1 MKTDNEMTRAILDE
15 VKARKLKRKRR
26 LAVGVSALTL
36 ALLLTGAVTAQQRGL
51 FPPRAQGEI
60 DAGTTAATVGQPETS
75 TLMSG
80 QTSFV
85 PEKVEDGVVG
95 TQTATTNE
103 LDAQITTTANC
114 TTAQSTTQTPP
125 DVTEITTQGYSVAQP
140 PKDESGGGDGY
151 GGNIG
156 GVRIPALPRD
166 RTIRYTGEAI
176 TDAEAATYFK
186 ENTWLQSALG
196 SSGVDADGLRYAA
209 HGYCHVSYDGTKG
222 KPLEVR
228 RNFRDYLVWNGK
240 GDLIAIVTL
249 TKENGALSDTPA
261 FGGPWFGDYNAF
273 LKAHKGEALVFV
285 YAGWMELV
293 LTPDGGVFNPQGTDV
308 SRYLEGVEAPYEIF
322 RCDEA
327 SYTP

>member
-15 VKARKLKRKRR
+15 VKTRKAKRKRR
-26 LAVGVSALTL
+26 MAVGVSVLTL
-36 ALLLTGAVTAQQRGL
+36 ALLLTGAVTAQQLGL
-51 FPPRAQGEI
+51 FPPRAKGEP
-60 DAGTTAATVGQPETS
+60 DTGTTAATAGQPETS
-75 TLMSG
+75 AGTTG
-80 QTSFV
+80 QPSFATQTT
-85 PEKVEDGVVG
+85 VVG
-95 TQTATTNE
+95 TQAATTNG
-103 LDAQITTTANC
+103 LDTQITSTANC

-140 PKDESGGGDGY
+140 PKDESGGDGY

-156 GVRIPALPRD
+156 GVRIPALPAD

-176 TDAEAATYFK
+176 TDAEAAAYFR

-209 HGYCHVSYDGTKG
+209 HGYCHVNYDGTKG

-249 TKENGALSDTPA
+249 TKENGALSATPA

-308 SRYLEGVEAPYEIF
+308 SRYLEGVENPYAIF
-322 RCDEA
+322 QCDAA
-327 SYTP
+327 SYVP

>member
-15 VKARKLKRKRR
+15 VKTRKAKRKRR
-26 LAVGVSALTL
+26 TAVGISVLTL
-36 ALLLTGAVTAQQRGL
+36 VLLLTGAVTAQQLGL
-51 FPPRAQGEI
+51 FPPRAQGEP
-60 DAGTTAATVGQPETS
+60 DTGTTAATAGQPETS
-75 TLMSG
+75 AGTTG
-80 QTSFV
+80 QSSAV
-85 PEKVEDGVVG
+85 PQTQTTVVG
-95 TQTATTNE
+95 TQTATTNGV
-103 LDAQITTTANC
+103 DAQITTTANC

-140 PKDESGGGDGY
+140 PKDESGGDGY

-156 GVRIPALPRD
+156 GVRIPALPAD

-176 TDAEAATYFK
+176 TDAEAAAYFR
-186 ENTWLQSALG
+186 ENTWLQSALD
-196 SSGVDADGLRYAA
+196 SSGVDADGIRFAS

-249 TKENGALSDTPA
+249 TKENGVLSATPA

-273 LKAHKGEALVFV
+273 LLQHKGEALVFV

-293 LTPDGGVFNPQGTDV
+293 LTPDGGIFNPQGTDV
-308 SRYLEGVEAPYEIF
+308 SRYLEGAENPYEIF
-322 RCDEA
+322 QCDA
-327 SYTP
+327 ATYVP

>member
-15 VKARKLKRKRR
+15 VKTRRAKRKRR
-26 LAVGVSALTL
+26 TAVGVSVLTL
-36 ALLLTGAVTAQQRGL
+36 ALLLTGAVTAQQLGL
-51 FPPRAQGEI
+51 FPTRAQGEP
-60 DAGTTAATVGQPETS
+60 DTGTTAATVGQPETS
-75 TLMSG
+75 AMTTG
-80 QTSFV
+80 QAASV
-85 PEKVEDGVVG
+85 PQ
-95 TQTATTNE
+95 TQTATTNGV
-103 LDAQITTTANC
+103 DAQTATTANC
-114 TTAQSTTQTPP
+114 TTTPQSTTRTPLYGQ
-125 DVTEITTQGYSVAQP
+125 EITTNGYSVAQP
-140 PKDESGGGDGY
+140 PKEESGGDGY

-156 GVRIPALPRD
+156 GVRIPALPQD
-166 RTIRYTGEAI
+166 RTIQFTGEAI
-176 TDAEAATYFK
+176 TDEEAAAYFK

-196 SSGVDADGLRYAA
+196 SSGVDADGMHYAD
-209 HGYCHVSYDGTKG
+209 HGYCHVNYDGTEG

-261 FGGPWFGDYNAF
+261 FGGPWFSDYNAF
-273 LKAHKGEALVFV
+273 LKEHRGEALVFV

-293 LTPDGGVFNPQGTDV
+293 LTPDGGVYNPQGTDV
-308 SRYLEGVEAPYEIF
+308 SRYLEGVKNPYEIF

>member
-15 VKARKLKRKRR
+15 VKTRKAKRKRR
-26 LAVGVSALTL
+26 TAVGISVLTL
-36 ALLLTGAVTAQQRGL
+36 ALLLTGAVTAQHLGL
-51 FPPRAQGEI
+51 FPPRAKGEP
-60 DAGTTAATVGQPETS
+60 DAGTTAATAGQPETS
-75 TLMSG
+75 AGTTG
-80 QTSFV
+80 QPSFATQTT
-85 PEKVEDGVVG
+85 VVG
-95 TQTATTNE
+95 TQTATTNG
-103 LDAQITTTANC
+103 LDTQITSTANC
-114 TTAQSTTQTPP
+114 TTLQSTTQTPP

-140 PKDESGGGDGY
+140 PKDESGGDGY

-156 GVRIPALPRD
+156 GVRIPALPQD
-166 RTIRYTGEAI
+166 RTIQYTGEAI
-176 TDAEAATYFK
+176 TDEEAAAYFK
-186 ENTWLQSALG
+186 ENTWLQSALD
-196 SSGVDADGLRYAA
+196 SSGVDADGIRFAS
-209 HGYCHVSYDGTKG
+209 HGYCHVNYDGTKG

-249 TKENGALSDTPA
+249 TKENGALSATPA

-322 RCDEA
+322 RCDAA

>member
-15 VKARKLKRKRR
+15 VKTRKAKRKRR
-26 LAVGVSALTL
+26 TAVGVSVLTL
-36 ALLLTGAVTAQQRGL
+36 ALLLTGAVTVQQLGL
-51 FPPRAQGEI
+51 FPPRAKGEP
-60 DAGTTAATVGQPETS
+60 DAGTTAATAGQPETS
-75 TLMSG
+75 AGTTG
-80 QTSFV
+80 QPSFATQTT
-85 PEKVEDGVVG
+85 VVG
-95 TQTATTNE
+95 TQTATTNG
-103 LDAQITTTANC
+103 LDPQITTTANC
-114 TTAQSTTQTPP
+114 TTAPSTTRTPLYGQ
-125 DVTEITTQGYSVAQP
+125 EITTNGYSVAQP
-140 PKDESGGGDGY
+140 PKEESGGDGY

-156 GVRIPALPRD
+156 GVRIPALPQD
-166 RTIRYTGEAI
+166 RTIQYTGEAI
-176 TDAEAATYFK
+176 TDEEAAAYFR

-196 SSGVDADGLRYAA
+196 SSGVDTDGLRYAA
-209 HGYCHVSYDGTKG
+209 HGYCHVNYDGTKG

-249 TKENGALSDTPA
+249 TKENGALSNTPA
-261 FGGPWFGDYNAF
+261 FGGPWFSDYNAF

-322 RCDEA
+322 RCDAA

>member
-26 LAVGVSALTL
+26 MTIGVSVLTL
-36 ALLLTGAVTAQQRGL
+36 ALLLTGAVTAQQLGL
-51 FPPRAQGEI
+51 FPPRAKGEPDI
-60 DAGTTAATVGQPETS
+60 GTTAATAGQPETS
-75 TLMSG
+75 AMTTG
-80 QTSFV
+80 QASAV
-85 PEKVEDGVVG
+85 PQTQTTVVG
-95 TQTATTNE
+95 TQTATTNG
-103 LDAQITTTANC
+103 LDPQITTTANC
-114 TTAQSTTQTPP
+114 TTTPQSTTQTPP

-140 PKDESGGGDGY
+140 PKEESGGDNY

-156 GVRIPALPRD
+156 GVRIPALPAD

-176 TDAEAATYFK
+176 TDEEAAAYFR

-196 SSGVDADGLRYAA
+196 SSGVDADGIRFAS
-209 HGYCHVSYDGTKG
+209 HGYCHVSYDGTEG

-228 RNFRDYLVWNGK
+228 QNFRDYLVWNGK

-322 RCDEA
+322 RCDAA

>member
-15 VKARKLKRKRR
+15 VKTRKAKRKRR
-26 LAVGVSALTL
+26 TAVGISVLTL
-36 ALLLTGAVTAQQRGL
+36 ALLLTGAVTAQQLGL
-51 FPPRAQGEI
+51 FPPRAQGEP
-60 DAGTTAATVGQPETS
+60 DTGTTAATAGQPATS
-75 TLMSG
+75 AMTSG
-80 QTSFV
+80 QPSFV
-85 PEKVEDGVVG
+85 PEKAEDAVIG
-95 TQTATTNE
+95 TQTATTNGV
-103 LDAQITTTANC
+103 DPQITTTANC
-114 TTAQSTTQTPP
+114 TTAPQSTTRTPP
-125 DVTEITTQGYSVAQP
+125 YGVETTTQDYSVAQP
-140 PKDESGGGDGY
+140 PKDESGGDSY
-151 GGNIG
+151 GGKIG
-156 GVRIPALPRD
+156 GVNIPALPQNC
-166 RTIRYTGEAI
+166 TIRYTGEAI
-176 TDAEAATYFK
+176 TDAEAAAYFK
-186 ENTWLQSALG
+186 ENAWLQSALR
-196 SSGVDADGLRYAA
+196 SSGVDTDGMHYAD
-209 HGYCHVSYDGTKG
+209 HGYCHVNYDGTKG

-261 FGGPWFGDYNAF
+261 FGGPWFSDYNAF

>member
-15 VKARKLKRKRR
+15 VKTRKAKRKRR
-26 LAVGVSALTL
+26 TAVGVSVLTL
-36 ALLLTGAVTAQQRGL
+36 ALLLTGAVTAQQLGL
-51 FPPRAQGEI
+51 FPTRAQGEP

-75 TLMSG
+75 ASLTGLSD
-80 QTSFV
+80 FV
-85 PEKVEDGVVG
+85 PESAPAVG
-95 TQTATTNE
+95 TQTATTNG
-103 LDAQITTTANC
+103 LDPQITTTANC
-114 TTAQSTTQTPP
+114 TTTPQSKTQTPLYGQ
-125 DVTEITTQGYSVAQP
+125 EITTNGYSVAQP
-140 PKDESGGGDGY
+140 PKDESGGDGY

-156 GVRIPALPRD
+156 GVRIPALPQD
-166 RTIRYTGEAI
+166 RTIQYTGEAI
-176 TDAEAATYFK
+176 TDAEAAAYFR

-196 SSGVDADGLRYAA
+196 SSGVDADGIRFAS
-209 HGYCHVSYDGTKG
+209 HGYCHVSYDGTEG

-261 FGGPWFGDYNAF
+261 FGGPWFSDYNAF

-293 LTPDGGVFNPQGTDV
+293 LTPDGGVYNPQGTDV
-308 SRYLEGVEAPYEIF
+308 SRYLEGVKNPYEIF

>member
-15 VKARKLKRKRR
+15 VKTRKAKRKRR
-26 LAVGVSALTL
+26 MAVGVSVLTL
-36 ALLLTGAVTAQQRGL
+36 ALLLTGAVTAQQLGL
-51 FPPRAQGEI
+51 FPPRAKGEP
-60 DAGTTAATVGQPETS
+60 DTGTTAATAGQPETS
-75 TLMSG
+75 AGTTG
-80 QTSFV
+80 QPSFATQTT
-85 PEKVEDGVVG
+85 VVG
-95 TQTATTNE
+95 TQAATTNG
-103 LDAQITTTANC
+103 LDTQITSTANC

-140 PKDESGGGDGY
+140 PKDESGGDGY

-156 GVRIPALPRD
+156 GVRIPALPAD
-166 RTIRYTGEAI
+166 RTIQYTGEAI
-176 TDAEAATYFK
+176 TDEEAAAYFR

-196 SSGVDADGLRYAA
+196 SSGVDTDGLRYAA
-209 HGYCHVSYDGTKG
+209 HGYCHVNYDGTKG

-249 TKENGALSDTPA
+249 TKENGALSNTPA
-261 FGGPWFGDYNAF
+261 FGGPWFSDYNAF

-293 LTPDGGVFNPQGTDV
+293 LTPDGGVYNPQGTDV
-308 SRYLEGVEAPYEIF
+308 SRYLEGVKNPYEIF
-322 RCDEA
+322 CCDAA

>member
-15 VKARKLKRKRR
+15 VKTRKAKRKRR
-26 LAVGVSALTL
+26 TAVAISVLTL
-36 ALLLTGAVTAQQRGL
+36 ALLLTGAVTAQQLGL
-51 FPPRAQGEI
+51 FPPRAKGEP
-60 DAGTTAATVGQPETS
+60 DAGTTAATAGQPETS
-75 TLMSG
+75 AGTTG
-80 QTSFV
+80 QPSFATQTT
-85 PEKVEDGVVG
+85 VVG
-95 TQTATTNE
+95 TQTATTNG
-103 LDAQITTTANC
+103 LDTQITSTANC
-114 TTAQSTTQTPP
+114 TTLQSTTQTPP

-140 PKDESGGGDGY
+140 PKDESGGDGY

-156 GVRIPALPRD
+156 GVRIPALPQD
-166 RTIRYTGEAI
+166 RTIQYTGEAI
-176 TDAEAATYFK
+176 TDEEAAAYFK
-186 ENTWLQSALG
+186 ENTWLQSALD
-196 SSGVDADGLRYAA
+196 SSGVDADGIRFAS
-209 HGYCHVSYDGTKG
+209 HGYCHVNYDGTKG

-249 TKENGALSDTPA
+249 TKENGALSATPA

-322 RCDEA
+322 RCDAA

>member
-15 VKARKLKRKRR
+15 VKTRKAKRKRR
-26 LAVGVSALTL
+26 TAVGISVLTL
-36 ALLLTGAVTAQQRGL
+36 ALLLTGAVTAQHLGL
-51 FPPRAQGEI
+51 FPPRAKGEP
-60 DAGTTAATVGQPETS
+60 DTGTTAATAAQPETS
-75 TLMSG
+75 AGTTG
-80 QTSFV
+80 QPSFATQTT
-85 PEKVEDGVVG
+85 VVG
-95 TQTATTNE
+95 TQTATT
-103 LDAQITTTANC
+103 ANC
-114 TTAQSTTQTPP
+114 TTTAQSTTQTPP

-156 GVRIPALPRD
+156 GVRISALPAD

-176 TDAEAATYFK
+176 TDAEAAAYFR

-196 SSGVDADGLRYAA
+196 SSGVDADGMHYAE
-209 HGYCHVSYDGTKG
+209 HGYCHVNYDGTEG
-222 KPLEVR
+222 KSLEVR
-228 RNFRDYLVWNGK
+228 QNFRDYLVWNGK

-308 SRYLEGVEAPYEIF
+308 SRYLEGVENPYEIF
-322 RCDEA
+322 RCDAA

>member
-15 VKARKLKRKRR
+15 VKTRKAKRKRR
-26 LAVGVSALTL
+26 TAVGVSVLTL
-36 ALLLTGAVTAQQRGL
+36 ALLLTGAVTAQQLGL
-51 FPPRAQGEI
+51 FPPRAKGEP
-60 DAGTTAATVGQPETS
+60 DTGTTAATAGQPETS
-75 TLMSG
+75 AMTTG
-80 QTSFV
+80 QSSALPQTQTT
-85 PEKVEDGVVG
+85 VVG
-95 TQTATTNE
+95 TQTATTNG
-103 LDAQITTTANC
+103 LDPQITTTANC
-114 TTAQSTTQTPP
+114 TTAPSTTQTPP
-125 DVTEITTQGYSVAQP
+125 DVTEITTRGYSVAQP
-140 PKDESGGGDGY
+140 PKEESGGDGY

-156 GVRIPALPRD
+156 GVRIPALPQD
-166 RTIRYTGEAI
+166 RTIQYTGEAI
-176 TDAEAATYFK
+176 TDEEAAAYFK

-196 SSGVDADGLRYAA
+196 SSGVDADGLRYAD
-209 HGYCHVSYDGTKG
+209 HGYCHVSYDGTEG

-261 FGGPWFGDYNAF
+261 FGGPWFADYNAF

-293 LTPDGGVFNPQGTDV
+293 LTPDGGVYNPQGTDV
-308 SRYLEGVEAPYEIF
+308 SRYLEGVKNPYEIF
-322 RCDEA
+322 CCDAA

>member
-1 MKTDNEMTRAILDE
+1 MKTNNEMTRAILDE
-15 VKARKLKRKRR
+15 VKTRKAKRKRR
-26 LAVGVSALTL
+26 TAVGVSVLTL
-36 ALLLTGAVTAQQRGL
+36 ALLLTGAVTAQQLGL
-51 FPPRAQGEI
+51 FPPRAKGEP
-60 DAGTTAATVGQPETS
+60 DTGTTAATAGQPETS
-75 TLMSG
+75 ATLTGS
-80 QTSFV
+80 SDFV
-85 PEKVEDGVVG
+85 PESAPAVG
-95 TQTATTNE
+95 TQTATTNG
-103 LDAQITTTANC
+103 LDPQITTTANC
-114 TTAQSTTQTPP
+114 TTTPQSTTQTPLYGQE
-125 DVTEITTQGYSVAQP
+125 TMTNGYSVAQP
-140 PKDESGGGDGY
+140 PKEESGGDNY

-156 GVRIPALPRD
+156 GVRIPALPQD

-176 TDAEAATYFK
+176 TDAEAAAYFR

-196 SSGVDADGLRYAA
+196 SSGVDADGMHYAD
-209 HGYCHVSYDGTKG
+209 HGYCHVNYDGTKG

-273 LKAHKGEALVFV
+273 LRRHKGEALVFV
-285 YAGWMELV
+285 YAGWIELV
-293 LTPDGGVFNPQGTDV
+293 LTPDGGVYNPQGADV
-308 SRYLEGVEAPYEIF
+308 SRYLAGVENPYEIF